1 MKNLVTLVGLEKLG
15 KSGYVK
21 LTAVWD
27 GNDDG
32 YNRCGCMIS
41 REDELPKVA
50 LGDVFEAVTYYAG
63 KDNRFEMI

>member
-1 MKNLVTLVGLEKLG
+1 MRNTVTLVGMEKLG

-27 GNDDG
+27 GFEPG
-32 YNRCGCMIS
+32 YNRCGSMIS
-41 REDELPKVA
+41 KEEDLPKVA

-63 KDNRFEMI
+63 KENRFELI